1 MAGFGL
7 PNFGQLTEAFR
18 KAQQIQQDAQ
28 KLQDELDAM
37 ELEGSSSDGLASV
50 WVSGNQQPLRVRV
63 APELVAAGSEAT
75 EVAVLEALKAAYER
89 STATMKERME
99 ELAKSFYYRF
109 GHRNPQPEAFEVFN
123 NRDRHPEWMKQ
134 AEPVVRRVAEVW
146 ASVGLPFPLDEVMEA
161 F

>member
-1 MAGFGL
+1 MPADGRFAVRGNIEEWVRRDL
-7 PNFGQLTEAFR
+7 NYTGVDVEDIAKMPYFNAYLR
-18 KAQQIQQDAQ
+18 YW
-28 KLQDELDAM
+28 ELYHYYVATTGISANR
-37 ELEGSSSDGLASV
+37 EISV
-50 WVSGNQQPLRVRV
+50 V
-63 APELVAAGSEAT
+63 AYG
-75 EVAVLEALKAAYER
+75 
-89 STATMKERME
+89 KERME